1 MLVCERKFHNW
12 FYDENYREE
21 KFWKDE
27 RCQKPFY
34 KDIADDMIRG
44 HILKTLNL
52 VHHMVHNVAWNSF
65 PSNFFVK
72 FSYYIEIQSTHCIN
86 HDLFMRIY
94 RIQCCKDF
102 GLTQYFVKL
111 EKKIKI
117 KKNKKK
123 I

>member
-34 KDIADDMIRG
+34 KDIADDIIRG
-44 HILKTLNL
+44 HILNTLNL

-65 PSNFFVK
+65 PSNCFV
-72 FSYYIEIQSTHCIN
+72 
-86 HDLFMRIY
+86 
-94 RIQCCKDF
+94 
-102 GLTQYFVKL
+102 
-111 EKKIKI
+111 
-117 KKNKKK
+117 
-123 I
+123 